1 MKTTIRDIRLKVPSD
16 QVFSFVVD
24 PRNLP
29 EIWPNI
35 VEVKNVKKSKS
46 DEGFNFNWVYKM
58 TGEQFEGNCETIEYR
73 PYDRIAI
80 KNSNGLNSTIT
91 WSFRPTGQETQVT
104 LQFEYQIPASLLK
117 RTKEEIVTQGT
128 EHELD
133 AMLQNL
139 KTRLE
144 LQPVYV

>member
-1 MKTTIRDIRLKVPSD
+1 MKTTIRDIRLNVPFD

-46 DEGFNFNWVYKM
+46 NEGFNFNWVYKM

-73 PYDRIAI
+73 PYDRFAI
-80 KNSNGLNSTIT
+80 KTSNGLNSTIT
-91 WSFRPTGQETQVT
+91 WSFRPTSQETQVT

-117 RTKEEIVTQGT
+117 RTKEEIVTQET

-139 KTRLE
+139 RTRLE
-144 LQPVYV
+144 LQPVYG

>member
-80 KNSNGLNSTIT
+80 KTSNGLNSTIT

-144 LQPVYV
+144 LQPVYQ

>member
-1 MKTTIRDIRLKVPSD
+1 MKTTIRDIQLQAPSD

-35 VEVKNVKKSKS
+35 VEVRNVKKSKS
-46 DEGFNFNWVYKM
+46 NEGFNFSWVYKM

-73 PYDRIAI
+73 PYDRLAI
-80 KNSNGLNSTIT
+80 KTSNGLNSTII

-117 RTKEEIVTQGT
+117 RTKEEIVTHEA

-144 LQPVYV
+144 LQPVYL

>member
-1 MKTTIRDIRLKVPSD
+1 MKTITRDIRLKVPSD
-16 QVFSFVVD
+16 QVFNFLVD
-24 PRNLP
+24 PHNLP

-46 DEGFNFNWVYKM
+46 TEGFNFNWDYKM
-58 TGEQFEGNCETIEYR
+58 AGEQFEGNCETIEYH
-73 PYDRIAI
+73 PYDRLAV
-80 KNSNGLNSTIT
+80 KSSSGLDSTLT

-117 RTKEEIVTQGT
+117 RTKEEIVTHEN

-144 LQPVYV
+144 LQPVHV

>member
-1 MKTTIRDIRLKVPSD
+1 MKTTIRDIRLQAPSD

-29 EIWPNI
+29 EFWPNI
-35 VEVKNVKKSKS
+35 VEVRNVKKSKS
-46 DEGFNFNWVYKM
+46 NEGFNFSWVYKM

-73 PYDRIAI
+73 PYDRLAI
-80 KNSNGLNSTIT
+80 KTSNGLNSTII

-117 RTKEEIVTQGT
+117 RTKEEIVTHEA

-144 LQPVYV
+144 LQPVYL

>member
-1 MKTTIRDIRLKVPSD
+1 MKTTIRDIRLQAPSD

-29 EIWPNI
+29 EFWPNI
-35 VEVKNVKKSKS
+35 VEVRNVKKSKS
-46 DEGFNFNWVYKM
+46 NEGFNFSWVYKM

-73 PYDRIAI
+73 PYDRLAI
-80 KNSNGLNSTIT
+80 KTSHGLNSTIT

-117 RTKEEIVTQGT
+117 RTKEEIVTHEA

-144 LQPVYV
+144 LQPVYL